1 MLSYIEL
8 KNFKSLTDVTI
19 DLRGENKKPK
29 KMIFIYGENGAGK
42 TNLISSILFL
52 EKSLLTL
59 SNNIK
64 LQKINDKEVPEF
76 LSEIKNDEIRN
87 ELLNQIIKDSFF
99 DIKNLI
105 QENKTINS
113 NGNME
118 IKIGFNLNGLE
129 GSYELKFD
137 DESVI
142 FEELKYLVNERVGR
156 LFAIDNNN
164 IIISPSMVLTPSYKK
179 ELKENI
185 EKYWG
190 KNTFMSIIY
199 NEIQIKN
206 TDFIK
211 NSLSSNL
218 LDVFNWLEKISLQ
231 CKNAKSSIG
240 RMAIPTKILPNL
252 EEGKV
257 NEKNNKELLS
267 MEKFLNEVFTQ
278 LYSDVK
284 KVFYVFT
291 PIDNKF
297 KYELYFSKLIDDDIK
312 AIPFNLESTG
322 TQQLLE
328 VIKFIFLALLGN
340 TVIIDEMEN
349 GIHDL
354 LIYEVISS
362 LMDSFNYNEN
372 VQFIATTHST
382 YLMEMLPKENI
393 YILVSDALGRKSILP
408 IVDFDF
414 RTQKNNNIR
423 LKYLRGDYSGIPNV
437 GYLDFNNLIDHFK
450 EDLI

>member
-8 KNFKSLTDVTI
+8 KNFKSLTDVKI

-64 LQKINDKEVPEF
+64 LRKIYDKNVPEL
-76 LSEIKNDEIRN
+76 LSDIENDEIKK
-87 ELLNQIIKDSFF
+87 EVLDHIIKDSFF
-99 DIKNLI
+99 DMRSLI

-113 NGNME
+113 EGNME
-118 IKIGFNLNGLE
+118 VKIGFNINGLE

-156 LFAIDNNN
+156 LFKIDANN
-164 IIISPSMVLTPSYKK
+164 IIISPSMITTSSYKK
-179 ELKENI
+179 ELKDNI

-190 KNTFMSIIY
+190 KNTFMSIIF

-206 TDFIK
+206 NDFIN
-211 NSLSSNL
+211 NSLSPNL
-218 LDVFNWLEKISLQ
+218 IDVFNWMKKISLQ

-240 RMAIPTKILPNL
+240 RMAIPTKILSNL
-252 EEGKV
+252 EEGTIT
-257 NEKNNKELLS
+257 EKNNKELLS

-297 KYELYFSKLIDDDIK
+297 RYELYFSKLIDDDAK
-312 AIPFNLESTG
+312 SIPFNLESTG
-322 TQQLLE
+322 TQQLLD
-328 VIKFIFLALLGN
+328 VIKFIFLAILGN

-362 LMDSFNYNEN
+362 LFDTFNTIEN

-382 YLMEMLPKENI
+382 YLMEMLPQENI

-408 IVDFDF
+408 IDNFDF

-437 GYLDFNNLIDHFK
+437 GYLDFNELVDQFR
-450 EDLI
+450 EDLK

>member
-8 KNFKSLTDVTI
+8 KNFKSLTDVKI

-29 KMIFIYGENGAGK
+29 KMIFVYGENGAGK

-64 LQKINDKEVPEF
+64 LKKIYDKEVPEL
-76 LSEIKNDEIRN
+76 LSDIENDEIKK
-87 ELLNQIIKDSFF
+87 EILNHIIKDSFF
-99 DIKNLI
+99 DIRSLI

-113 NGNME
+113 EGNME
-118 IKIGFNLNGLE
+118 VKIGFYINGFE

-156 LFAIDNNN
+156 LFAIDNDN
-164 IIISPSMVLTPSYKK
+164 IIISPSMILTPSYKK

-190 KNTFMSIIY
+190 KNTFMSIIF

-206 TDFIK
+206 DDFIN
-211 NSLSSNL
+211 NSLSTNF
-218 LDVFNWLEKISLQ
+218 LDVFKWLKKISLQ

-240 RMAIPTKILPNL
+240 RMAIPTKVLSDL

-257 NEKNNKELLS
+257 SEKNNKELLS

-297 KYELYFSKLIDDDIK
+297 KYELYFSKLIDDDVK
-312 AIPFNLESTG
+312 VIPFNLESTG

-328 VIKFIFLALLGN
+328 IIKFIFLAILGN
-340 TVIIDEMEN
+340 TVIVDEMEN

-362 LMDSFNYNEN
+362 LFDSFNNLEN
-372 VQFIATTHST
+372 VQFIATTHNT
-382 YLMEMLPKENI
+382 YLMEMLPQENI
-393 YILVSDALGRKSILP
+393 YILVSDAFGRKSILP
-408 IVDFDF
+408 IDNFDF

-437 GYLDFNNLIDHFK
+437 GYLDFNDLVDQVR
-450 EDLI
+450 EDLQ